1 MEKQQH
7 TTSNSQVT
15 LLKKTVSKDLENKLL
30 EFKSRKIGV
39 RLFAQRVNV
48 NERTVNRLLKQENRP
63 TYQTLL
69 KIYGVIFNTLNEA
82 LIVELAPKVV
92 SDEIKK
98 HYPEVVLRR
107 TAPMP
112 DIGNDVLHDRCFT
125 DLYVMAGCGPIS
137 LDFVQYRYGV
147 HGVET
152 IERMVELRVLKKSKE
167 GHYLPGEN
175 EIEFTPKVLKRIGQS
190 ISEKFSKPDNS
201 ELGGENLIA
210 FYAEGLSD
218 DAYDEWLQVDEQAF
232 RKKVEISHRIGAKG
246 NNKVFTYM
254 VTDTFKE

>member
-7 TTSNSQVT
+7 RTLESQVK
-15 LLKKTVSKDLENKLL
+15 LLKEIVATDLEKKLS

-39 RLFAQRVNV
+39 RLFAQKINV
-48 NERTVNRLLKQENRP
+48 NERTVTRLLKQENRP

-69 KIYGVIFNTLNEA
+69 KIYGVIFNTLNES
-82 LIVELAPKVV
+82 LIVELAPEIVAN
-92 SDEIKK
+92 EIKK
-98 HYPEVVLRR
+98 HYPEVVNKRSS
-107 TAPMP
+107 PMP

-125 DLYVMAGCGPIS
+125 DLYVMASCGPLS
-137 LDFVQYRYGV
+137 LDFVQYRYGI

-152 IERMVELRVLKKSKE
+152 IDRMVELRVLKTTKE
-167 GHYLPGEN
+167 GHYIPGAN
-175 EIEFTPKVLKRIGQS
+175 EVEFTPKVLKRVGQS

-218 DAYDEWLQVDEQAF
+218 EAYDEWLQVDEQAF
-232 RKKVEISHRIGAKG
+232 KKKVEISQRSGAKG
-246 NNKVFTYM
+246 NKKVFTYM